1 MISSADFLINFGNNN
16 THMTPCKIFEYMSY
30 GKPIISVS
38 PIKDEPSS
46 RYLEKY
52 PLSLIIKEY
61 ENNVAD
67 DIEKLKNFVSHDLK
81 LDQSEFDKLNGL
93 FYLNKPEAFIKVI
106 KKEVLQ

>member
-1 MISSADFLINFGNNN
+1 
-16 THMTPCKIFEYMSY
+16 MSY

-67 DIEKLKNFVSHDLK
+67 DIEKLKNFVSQAPK
-81 LDQSEFDKLNGL
+81 LDQSEFDKLNEL